1 VRRSSATV
9 APAGA
14 PRPPLSTWGVCD
26 RPRVSLFGL
35 PRRSS
40 RVYGDSVPAPPIL
53 LIRHA
58 ESEWNAAGRWQGH
71 GDPPLSERGREQ
83 AGSYASNLANS
94 RIDVLISSDLRRAV
108 ETAAVVGGA
117 LGLEPLRDAGL
128 RELDVGAW
136 EGLTRSEITR
146 RHPLDLAAFDRG
158 DPGARP
164 TGGETLVE
172 LETRVR
178 AALSSLVERHFG
190 KRLAVI
196 THLGV
201 IRVLA
206 DVAEIDHAHGCW
218 IDFDCTEPAARAREA
233 G

>member
-1 VRRSSATV
+1 
-9 APAGA
+9 
-14 PRPPLSTWGVCD
+14 
-26 RPRVSLFGL
+26 
-35 PRRSS
+35 
-40 RVYGDSVPAPPIL
+40 VYGDPVPAPPIL

-71 GDPPLSERGREQ
+71 GDPPLSERGRDQ
-83 AGSYASNLANS
+83 AGRSARQLANV
-94 RIDVLISSDLRRAV
+94 RIDVLVCSDLRRAV
-108 ETAAVVGGA
+108 ETAGAVGGA

-136 EGLTRSEITR
+136 EGLTRSEIAR
-146 RHPLDLAAFDRG
+146 RHPEDLAAFDRG
-158 DPGARP
+158 DLDARP

-172 LETRVR
+172 LEAR
-178 AALSSLVERHFG
+178 ARSTLASLVERHEG
-190 KRLAVI
+190 KRLGVI

-206 DVAEIDHAHGCW
+206 DVAEIDNAGWCW
-218 IDFDCTEPAARAREA
+218 IDFGGAESVPLAREA